1 MLTDTDRAVLD
12 LEARHWRYA
21 GTKEA
26 AIRAE
31 LGLTATRYYQRLAH
45 LATTAE
51 AHAHAPLV
59 CARVR
64 ALLATGARRR

>member
-1 MLTDTDRAVLD
+1 MNDTDRALLD
-12 LEARHWRYA
+12 IEASHWRYA

-45 LATTAE
+45 LVTTAA
-51 AHAHAPLV
+51 AHAYAPLV